1 VRMKPINIC
10 ITVILAALLLMFDS
24 CRKEEDP
31 LRTGGCSDVNSPIN
45 GSGSVDYD
53 DGSCLYGFITEY
65 QITYHPEFDNAAGT
79 GTDWDIGLIDTD
91 ADLILRIKQDTAS
104 NWFFDSES
112 IGLGTPQFAHTDT
125 AVFPAPIEY
134 QLWNTSYS
142 WNLFDHDLIGG
153 NDLICAG
160 QFNPI
165 EKASDGFVTVVGYN
179 SVGDSTEL
187 RIKYALR
194 KAY

>member
-1 VRMKPINIC
+1 MKPKY
-10 ITVILAALLLMFDS
+10 ILTALFLLTIVVVMDS

-31 LRTGGCSDVNSPIN
+31 LRNGGCGDINSPVN
-45 GSGSVDYD
+45 GLGYIDYD

-91 ADLILRIKQDTAS
+91 ADLILRIKQDTS
-104 NWFFDSES
+104 SVWFFDSES

-125 AVFPAPIEY
+125 AVFPAPVEY
-134 QLWNTSYS
+134 QLWNDSYS
-142 WNLFDHDLIGG
+142 WNLYDYDLIGG
-153 NDLICAG
+153 NDLICSG
-160 QFNPI
+160 QFNAI
-165 EKASDGFVTVVGYN
+165 ENATDGYVTTVGYN
-179 SVGDSTEL
+179 SAGDSTEL

-194 KAY
+194 KSY